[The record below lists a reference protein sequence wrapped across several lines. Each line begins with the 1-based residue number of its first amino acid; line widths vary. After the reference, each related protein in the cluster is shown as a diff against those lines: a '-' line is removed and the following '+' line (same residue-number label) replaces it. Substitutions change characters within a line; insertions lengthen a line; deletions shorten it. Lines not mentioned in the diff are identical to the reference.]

1 MNENKFYK
9 HIMDLSIRS
18 TLYEISATPKPGLV
32 DRNNSGSHNDMDFF
46 SFTDSISVLGSYFYK
61 STKVGAEYRGSDY
74 REILK
79 EIRPIG
85 IEAEKEMF
93 NITGGVNTYKGIIF
107 SMGILNSAIGSLYS
121 KNKGEING
129 ENIGL
134 RVGEICW
141 GITKELEEA
150 KHKEK
155 KTYGER
161 LFLDYG
167 YKGIRGEVESG
178 FETIRKISLP
188 VFKKLMESKKY
199 HINDILVHTLIYL
212 MANTEDSNILGR
224 HEKKTLFYVIEQ
236 SKEALK
242 LGGYL
247 EEKGRDYIRNM
258 DIDFIE
264 KNISPGGSA
273 DLLGLTV
280 MFYLVER
287 GCKEWKNL

>member
-121 KNKGEING
+121 KNMGEING

-134 RVGEICW
+134 RVGEICR

-150 KHKEK
+150 KYKEK

-178 FETIRKISLP
+178 FETIRNISLP

-287 GCKEWKNL
+287 GYKEWKNS